1 MTKKSTPT
9 RARKTTS
16 SNCTHTLSNMG
27 GFSGFCGVS
36 IDQFPQVGGPVSFW
50 AASPALP
57 GYKLRRITEWMA
69 EHLADEFSLPRLAG
83 MAGLSEFHF
92 NRLFKRA
99 TELRRPAIRSSF
111 ESRLRSVCC
120 AKQARASSLLR
131 TRSGTRIRAT
141 SPRPFGKR
149 RDSRL
154 AITDAT
160 ADRGFFSLVYDSYVG
175 AGFPEPCRNPQ
186 GYKRILKGVII

>member
-83 MAGLSEFHF
+83 MAGLSEFNF

-99 TELRRPAIRSSF
+99 TGTPPSRYQIKLRIEAAQR
-111 ESRLRSVCC
+111 
-120 AKQARASSLLR
+120 LLR
-131 TRSGTRIRAT
+131 ETSKSVITVANEVGYSNPSHFAQAFRKETGL
-141 SPRPFGKR
+141 SPRDYR
-149 RDSRL
+149 RDR
-154 AITDAT
+154 
-160 ADRGFFSLVYDSYVG
+160 
-175 AGFPEPCRNPQ
+175 
-186 GYKRILKGVII
+186 